1 MAWEYLYSLNNYQF
15 SAAQAQYIEEFLSH
29 YPDYYYYTTPSPHP
43 AVQTLFPII
52 SQYARSFHPDPI
64 TPPLD
69 TIETITEY
77 RNHKLAIKKTGVW
90 NVQVLFYENG
100 SLLDTAGAASGP
112 FEAGTHPATE
122 PYLISD
128 VGFVVNHELQ
138 QASVLMIGYRS
149 DTGGLMMQVPP
160 NYCNSRAWYDHLM
173 ALMSPVYNWSAWNQ
187 INGNNSQYRC
197 SLTKLKASAIG
208 DFSTYQLTNSDSFNL
223 ITAQSSVW
231 NYFQNAEYDTEN
243 IIAWSGVNWLTLTC
257 SEVSGQP
264 NEVKFTFK
272 FYIKSVSE
280 VTPVYTYEEV
290 LLYQGT
296 TPARNYYLSF
306 IRDDTNQVAVFLPI
320 KYTPIVTGIEYGYGN
335 TSPSENEMLYIWL
348 WLQAS
353 NAGEPVYPYDTGTT
367 DNGGQPTT
375 DVLPNDLMPTVTAP
389 TLSAS
394 TSGLFTIY
402 CPTDTDLANIA
413 TFLWSD
419 SVIDNFKKYFNNFS
433 DNIIALYVL
442 PYKPSNL
449 PTKAFKVGRVVS
461 DTITSVE
468 YVTTRFVTIDMG
480 EVVIGGCWDSYLD
493 FSPYTKFNIY
503 LPGIGVQAI
512 DADDILAPLDR
523 NKNFGEMLGSTISLQ
538 YNLDLM
544 TGIVV
549 AYVKINGQIRYQ
561 FSGKIG
567 YSIPLTGETHRTLL
581 QGFAMATAGAIGT
594 IASGGTAAPFAAAAA
609 SAAIINAMK
618 PDVYRGSNL
627 SGDAA
632 SLCYE
637 TPYLIRRVPNKP
649 QLVNQDRFTGFQSYK
664 TGLLSEF
671 SGYTEVEEVHAEG
684 FVCTEEE
691 REEIIELLKKGVIL

>member
-1 MAWEYLYSLNNYQF
+1 MPLTFQPELTDSY
-15 SAAQAQYIEEFLSH
+15 
-29 YPDYYYYTTPSPHP
+29 
-43 AVQTLFPII
+43 PII
-52 SQYARSFHPDPI
+52 NANIGYPPIYKTIAEIRAMGIREGKGNSFFLIDTQSRQGLGIRYFYAP
-64 TPPLD
+64 
-69 TIETITEY
+69 ETMDNLY
-77 RNHKLAIKKTGVW
+77 
-90 NVQVLFYENG
+90 F
-100 SLLDTAGAASGP
+100 ASGAYIFP
-112 FEAGTHPATE
+112 QAPQTDEIYLGVCSEAIYRDVDSTVYCVYEDNIYNVGVGANFNNATV
-122 PYLISD
+122 D
-128 VGFVVNHELQ
+128 GVVYKYHGQNH
-138 QASVLMIGYRS
+138 SGYQS
-149 DTGGLMMQVPP
+149 YQTIYIDTQ
-160 NYCNSRAWYDHLM
+160 YQHLYVNN
-173 ALMSPVYNWSAWNQ
+173 APVVTYNWFAWNA
-187 INGNNSQYRC
+187 INGNNGQYRC
-197 SLTKLKASAIG
+197 NLTMIKNDSIG
-208 DFSTYQLTNSDSFNL
+208 DFSSYVSALEEDFSRITNE
-223 ITAQSSVW
+223 SSIW
-231 NYFQNAEYDTEN
+231 NYYQNSELNEEN
-243 IIAWSGVNWLTLTC
+243 IVAWSGVNWLTLTC

-272 FYIKSVSE
+272 FYIKGVSE
-280 VTPVYTYEEV
+280 TTPVYTYEEV
-290 LLYQGT
+290 ILFQGT
-296 TPARNYYLSF
+296 TPSRNYYLSF
-306 IRDDTNQVAVFLPI
+306 VHDDNQQAAVFLPI
-320 KYTPIVTGIEYGYGN
+320 KYSPIVVLGPYGYGN
-335 TSPSENEMLYIWL
+335 TSPTSDEMLYLWQ
-348 WLQAS
+348 WLQSS
-353 NAGEPVYPYDTGTT
+353 NAGEPEYPYDTGTT
-367 DNGGQPTT
+367 DNGGTPTI
-375 DVLPNDLMPTVTAP
+375 DALPNDLMPTVTAP
-389 TLSAS
+389 TLAG
-394 TSGLFTIY
+394 TVSGLFTIY
-402 CPTDTDLANIA
+402 CPDDSDLANIA

-419 SVIDNFKKYFNNFS
+419 NVIDNFKKYFNNFS

-468 YVTTRFVTIDMG
+468 YITTRFVTIDMG
-480 EVVIGGCWDSYLD
+480 EITIGGCWDSYLD
-493 FSPYTKFNIY
+493 FSPYTKFNVY
-503 LPGIGVQAI
+503 LPGIGVEAL
-512 DADDILAPLDR
+512 DADDILAPLDK
-523 NKNFGEMLGSTISLQ
+523 NKNFGETLGSTISLQ

>member
-1 MAWEYLYSLNNYQF
+1 MGHISFLPSSISLSTQVIVQDGVTQQSYNKTIGDIYNELKTINVNYNAFMIIPWSGTPFSVYCIMPWVTHGIPYIADDTILQAGWTYSVGIGRNNIDYYDVNHCYLYRNGEWV
-15 SAAQAQYIEEFLSH
+15 I
-29 YPDYYYYTTPSPHP
+29 YPSGG
-43 AVQTLFPII
+43 VN
-52 SQYARSFHPDPI
+52 
-64 TPPLD
+64 LD
-69 TIETITEY
+69 TKWVSNINY
-77 RNHKLAIKKTGVW
+77 AYSRSRNP
-90 NVQVLFYENG
+90 
-100 SLLDTAGAASGP
+100 S
-112 FEAGTHPATE
+112 
-122 PYLISD
+122 PYLIIEAD
-128 VGFVVNHELQ
+128 ELYINNVYTQ
-138 QASVLMIGYRS
+138 FFEW
-149 DTGGLMMQVPP
+149 
-160 NYCNSRAWYDHLM
+160 RAW
-173 ALMSPVYNWSAWNQ
+173 NK
-187 INGNNSQYRC
+187 INGNNGQYRC
-197 SLTKLKASAIG
+197 NLTMLKNDSIG
-208 DFSTYQLTNSDSFNL
+208 DFSTYVPAFEEDFSR
-223 ITAQSSVW
+223 ITSESSIW
-231 NYFQNAEYDTEN
+231 NYYQNSQYDVEN
-243 IIAWSGVNWLTLTC
+243 VIAWSGVNWLTLTC
-257 SEVSGQP
+257 SEVTGQP

-280 VTPVYTYEEV
+280 TIPVYTYEEV
-290 LLYQGT
+290 ILFQGV
-296 TPARNYYLSF
+296 TPSRNYYLSF
-306 IRDDTNQVAVFLPI
+306 VHDDENQAAVFLPI
-320 KYTPIVTGIEYGYGN
+320 KYSPLVVLSPYGYGN
-335 TSPSENEMLYIWL
+335 TSPTDDEMLYLWQ
-348 WLQAS
+348 WLQSS
-353 NAGEPVYPYDTGTT
+353 NAGDPEYPYDTGTT
-367 DNGGQPTT
+367 DNGGTPTT
-375 DVLPNDLMPTVTAP
+375 DTLPNDLMPTVTVP
-389 TLSAS
+389 TLAG
-394 TSGLFTIY
+394 TLSGLFTIY
-402 CPTDTDLANIA
+402 CPDDTDLANIA

-419 SVIDNFKKYFNNFS
+419 NVIDNFKKYFNNFS

-449 PTKAFKVGRVVS
+449 PTKAFKVGRITS

-468 YVTTRFVTIDMG
+468 YVTARFVTIDMG
-480 EVVIGGCWDSYLD
+480 EITLGGCWDSYLD
-493 FSPYTKFNIY
+493 FSPYTKFNVY
-503 LPGIGVQAI
+503 LPGIGIEAL
-512 DADDILAPLDR
+512 DADDIIAPLDK
-523 NKNFGEMLGSTISLQ
+523 NKNFGNELGSTISLQ

-637 TPYLIRRVPNKP
+637 TPYLIRRLPNKP

-691 REEIIELLKKGVIL
+691 RQEIIELLKKGVIL